1 MNYRKLF
8 VAALLLNVAFIGVLV
23 WFWELPKKSAES
35 NQQQMAMPTQAQPP
49 QTSQETKPETPL
61 MPIHLSAERMQSI
74 GVTFGTVA
82 MSNIGGEI
90 RATGNV
96 DMDERRQAYVQTR
109 FTGWLRAVYVN
120 ATYQSVRKGQPLF
133 TIYSPELVATQQEYL
148 LALNNQRALQMSSV
162 EGVSRGA
169 SSLVSAARNRLRQWD
184 IPAGEI
190 SKIEQTGN
198 AITEITINSP
208 VSGFITERNAV
219 PNMYVQPETK
229 LYAIADLSS
238 VWVYAQ
244 VFQDDVGKVR
254 TGNPAEVTVDAYS
267 GKTFHGRV
275 EQVLPQVDMNT
286 RTVRVRLS
294 LPNPG
299 LLLKPG
305 MFVNVS
311 LKTAM
316 GKAIVVP
323 ASAVLQS
330 GTKQIVFIDRGNG
343 MLDPKEVQLG
353 DRVDDYYVVRSG
365 LKNGD
370 RVVTSANFL
379 IDSESQLQAAAG
391 AFAPPPPGAG
401 GAAVMNQT
409 AQQASVDFAT
419 DPSPPHKGSD
429 IFRLKLTTP
438 DGKPIDGA
446 QVTVTFFMAAMPAM
460 GMAEMKTISTLQ
472 GKGNGIYEGR
482 GELGSGGTW
491 QVVIVARQN
500 GQVLANRQLSVSATG
515 GM

>member
-8 VAALLLNVAFIGVLV
+8 IVALLLNFALVGLLV
-23 WFWELPKKSAES
+23 WFWALPKKRDQS
-35 NQQQMAMPTQAQPP
+35 QQQKMPAQAQPP

-61 MPIHLSAERMQSI
+61 MPIQLSPERMQSI
-74 GVTFGTVA
+74 GVTFGPVE
-82 MSNIGGEI
+82 MHNIGGEI

-96 DMDERRQAYVQTR
+96 DLDERRQAYVQTR
-109 FTGWLRAVYVN
+109 FTGWLRTVHVN
-120 ATYQSVRKGQPLF
+120 ATYQFVRKGQPLF

-148 LALNNQRALQMSSV
+148 LALNNQRALQTSSV
-162 EGVSRGA
+162 EGVSQGA
-169 SSLVSAARNRLRQWD
+169 SLLVSAAKERLQQWE
-184 IPAGEI
+184 IPDSEI
-190 SKIEQTGN
+190 LKIEQTGRP
-198 AITEITINSP
+198 ITELTINSP
-208 VSGFITERNAV
+208 VSGFVTERNAL

-229 LYAIADLSS
+229 LYAVADLSS

-244 VFQDDVGKVR
+244 IFQNDVGKIK
-254 TGNPAEVTVDAYS
+254 TGDAAEITVDAYS

-275 EQVLPQVDMNT
+275 DQILPQVDMNT
-286 RTVRVRLS
+286 RTVRVRLA
-294 LPNPG
+294 LANPG

-311 LKTAM
+311 LKTSM
-316 GKAIVVP
+316 GNALVVP

-330 GTKQIVFIDRGNG
+330 GTKQVVFTDRGNG
-343 MLDPKEVQLG
+343 ILDPKEVQLG
-353 DRVDDYYVVRSG
+353 DRAGDYYIVRSG

-391 AFAPPPPGAG
+391 AFAPPPPGAA

-409 AQQASVDFAT
+409 VQQASAELTT
-419 DPSPPHKGSD
+419 DPSPPHKGSN
-429 IFRLKLTTP
+429 IFRVKLATP

-460 GMAEMKTISTLQ
+460 GMAEMKTTSTLED
-472 GKGNGIYEGR
+472 KGNGMYEGH

-491 QVVIVARQN
+491 QVAIVARQN
-500 GQVLANRQLSVSATG
+500 GQVLANRQLTLSATG